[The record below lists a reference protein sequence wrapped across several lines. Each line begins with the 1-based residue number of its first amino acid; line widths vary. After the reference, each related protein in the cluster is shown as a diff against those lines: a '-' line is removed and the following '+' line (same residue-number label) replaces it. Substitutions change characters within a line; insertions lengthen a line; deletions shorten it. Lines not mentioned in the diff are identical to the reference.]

1 MIQIEENNRVYAYA
15 YQMQKEGKTLC
26 GDSFLIKATE
36 DYFICA
42 VADGLGSGERAY
54 ESSSAIK
61 DVVEEFHAEDVGL
74 LIEKSNE
81 VLKNKR
87 GATVAIFKAYFKQ
100 NQLTF
105 SSVGNI
111 RFVLYSPSGTFVYP
125 LPVLGYMSGK
135 PQKFRVQS
143 FPYDIGAKFIIH
155 SDGLNIPAVK
165 SLLKDHRTIED
176 ISNQLE
182 PYTKSR
188 ADDLTYV
195 VGQLF

>member
-1 MIQIEENNRVYAYA
+1 MYQTEQNSHVYAYA
-15 YQMQKEGKTLC
+15 YQIQKEGKTLC

-61 DVVEEFHAEDVGL
+61 EVIEEYHAEDVEL
-74 LIEKSNE
+74 LIAKSNE

-87 GATVAIFKAYFKQ
+87 GATVAIFKAYFGQ
-100 NQLTF
+100 NMFTF

-111 RFVLYSPSGTFVYP
+111 RFVLYSPSGKYVYP

-135 PQKFRVQS
+135 PQKFSVHTYS
-143 FPYDIGAKFIIH
+143 YDAGAKFILH

-165 SLLKDHRTIED
+165 SLLKDHQTIED
-176 ISNQLE
+176 ISNHLE

-188 ADDLTYV
+188 QDDLTYV

>member
-1 MIQIEENNRVYAYA
+1 MIQIEENNHVRAYA

-61 DVVEEFHAEDVGL
+61 EVVEEFHAEDVGL
-74 LIEKSNE
+74 IIEKSNE

-87 GATVAIFKAYFKQ
+87 GATVAIFKVYFKQ
-100 NQLTF
+100 NQFTF

-135 PQKFRVQS
+135 PQKFRVHS
-143 FPYDIGAKFIIH
+143 FAYDPGAKFIIH

-176 ISNQLE
+176 ISNHLE
-182 PYTKSR
+182 PYTISR
-188 ADDLTYV
+188 QDDLTYV

>member
-1 MIQIEENNRVYAYA
+1 MIQIEENNHVYAYA

-61 DVVEEFHAEDVGL
+61 EVVEELHAEDVGL
-74 LIEKSNE
+74 MIEKSNE

-100 NQLTF
+100 NQFTF

-143 FPYDIGAKFIIH
+143 FAYDPGAKFIIH

-165 SLLKDHRTIED
+165 SLLKDNRTIED

-182 PYTKSR
+182 PYTISR
-188 ADDLTYV
+188 QDDLTYV

>member
-1 MIQIEENNRVYAYA
+1 MIQIEENKHVYALA
-15 YQMQKEGKTLC
+15 YQMQKQGKTLC

-42 VADGLGSGERAY
+42 VADGLGSGERAN

-61 DVVEEFHAEDVGL
+61 DVVEEFHTEDVDV

-87 GATVAIFKAYFKQ
+87 GATVAILKAYFKQ
-100 NQLTF
+100 NLFTF

-111 RFVLYSPSGTFVYP
+111 RFVLYSPAGTFVYP

-143 FPYDIGAKFIIH
+143 FPYDAGSKFIIH

-165 SLLKDHRTIED
+165 SLLKDYRTIED
-176 ISNQLE
+176 ISHHLE
-182 PYTKSR
+182 PYTISR
-188 ADDLTYV
+188 QDDLTYV

>member
-1 MIQIEENNRVYAYA
+1 MIQIEENNHVYAYA

-26 GDSFLIKATE
+26 GDSFLIKSTE

-61 DVVEEFHAEDVGL
+61 EVVEELHAEDVGL
-74 LIEKSNE
+74 MIEKSNE

-100 NQLTF
+100 NQFTF

-143 FPYDIGAKFIIH
+143 FAYDPGAKFIIH

-165 SLLKDHRTIED
+165 SLLKDNRTIED

-182 PYTKSR
+182 PYTISR
-188 ADDLTYV
+188 QDDLTYV